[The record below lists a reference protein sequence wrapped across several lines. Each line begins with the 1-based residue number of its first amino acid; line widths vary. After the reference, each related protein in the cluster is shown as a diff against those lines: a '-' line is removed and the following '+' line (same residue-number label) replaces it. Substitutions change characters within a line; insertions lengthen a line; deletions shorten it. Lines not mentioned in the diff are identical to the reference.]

1 LVFTALVLFCC
12 TTISRDATQNA
23 ATPTTLEAKMETVAD
38 RAVPAKPSKADSPTP
53 KVAADPSS
61 KGSLELGA
69 GEASPPAIQPG
80 IKTQVKPA
88 IIMESYETPRQR
100 KIWYGLMVLAHGTAA
115 FDAWTTRRAVSGGY
129 GVEGDPM
136 QRPFANSGAI
146 YATTQ
151 VTPLLMDLLAHQ
163 MLRSSHPM
171 IRKAWWVP
179 QTASAGVSLGA
190 GIHNYSV
197 VP

>member
-1 LVFTALVLFCC
+1 
-12 TTISRDATQNA
+12 
-23 ATPTTLEAKMETVAD
+23 M
-38 RAVPAKPSKADSPTP
+38 
-53 KVAADPSS
+53 
-61 KGSLELGA
+61 
-69 GEASPPAIQPG
+69 QPG

-88 IIMESYETPRQR
+88 ATESYETPKQR
-100 KIWYGLMVLAHGTAA
+100 KTWYGLMVLAHGTAA
-115 FDAWTTRRAVSGGY
+115 FDAWTTRRAVSGGF

-179 QTASAGVSLGA
+179 QIASASASLSA
-190 GIHNYSV
+190 GIHNYSI

>member
-12 TTISRDATQNA
+12 TAISGITPESP
-23 ATPTTLEAKMETVAD
+23 ATPATLEAQVETAADLAVAE
-38 RAVPAKPSKADSPTP
+38 KPGKADSPTP
-53 KVAADPSS
+53 KVAADPSA
-61 KGSLELGA
+61 KGSVELGSGGA
-69 GEASPPAIQPG
+69 TQPG
-80 IKTQVKPA
+80 IKTQVKA
-88 IIMESYETPRQR
+88 ATTESYETPRQR
-100 KIWYGLMVLAHGTAA
+100 KTWYGLMVLAHGTAA
-115 FDAWTTRRAVSGGY
+115 FDAWTTRRAVSGGF
-129 GVEGDPM
+129 GVEGDPV

-151 VTPLLMDLLAHQ
+151 VTPVLMDLLAHQ

-179 QTASAGVSLGA
+179 QVASASASLSA

>member
-12 TTISRDATQNA
+12 TTISGNTPESP
-23 ATPTTLEAKMETVAD
+23 ATPPTQEAKVETASD
-38 RAVPAKPSKADSPTP
+38 LAVPEKPGKADSPTP
-53 KVAADPSS
+53 KVAASA
-61 KGSLELGA
+61 KGSVELGS
-69 GEASPPAIQPG
+69 GGASPPAMQPG
-80 IKTQVKPA
+80 IKILVKPA
-88 IIMESYETPRQR
+88 ITESYETPRQR

-115 FDAWTTRRAVSGGY
+115 FDAWTTRRAVSGGF

-146 YATTQ
+146 YATAQ

-163 MLRSSHPM
+163 MLRSGHPM

-179 QTASAGVSLGA
+179 QTASASVSLIA

>member
-1 LVFTALVLFCC
+1 LVFTALLLFCC
-12 TTISRDATQNA
+12 TISVNTPESP
-23 ATPTTLEAKMETVAD
+23 ATPATLEAKSETATD
-38 RAVPAKPSKADSPTP
+38 LAVPAKARKTDSPTP
-53 KVAADPSS
+53 KVAADPSA
-61 KGSLELGA
+61 KGGVALGSV
-69 GEASPPAIQPG
+69 GASPSAIEPG
-80 IKTQVKPA
+80 IKTQFKPA
-88 IIMESYETPRQR
+88 ISESYETPRQR
-100 KIWYGLMVLAHGTAA
+100 RVWYGLVVLAHGTAA
-115 FDAWTTRRAVSGGY
+115 FDAWTTRRAVSGGF

-179 QTASAGVSLGA
+179 QAASASVSLGA